1 MNNVGLHAAPFCGLY
16 RPGIKWEQRDP
27 SNPVQRST
35 ITVNGQQLLVL
46 MLGYPP
52 GATVPLY
59 AVASG
64 DWPVDKRLPG
74 RAFKLSHVVRV

>member
-16 RPGIKWEQRDP
+16 RPGIEWEERDQAQRC
-27 SNPVQRST
+27 T
-35 ITVNGQQLLVL
+35 ITVNGEQLLVL
-46 MLGYPP
+46 KLGYPP

-64 DWPVDKRLPG
+64 DWPVDERLPG
-74 RAFKLSHVVRV
+74 RTFKLALVVRV